1 MSIKILATG
10 DFQLDKRFGTLG
22 NHAKNHREQLMKTF
36 EEVITTNAAGHDLV
50 LIAGDLFDRMATPV
64 RIIEQ
69 AADILSR
76 CPSTCVVLPGNH
88 DPVISGIPKA
98 LIEALRNRNATHVH
112 VILKREPLKIDGLNV
127 TLYPA
132 PLFRKDDISDLYG
145 WMPPREETDGIR
157 VALMHGALDTLPNG
171 QIPDDLAER
180 MDLDI
185 VVCGDQHGP
194 SLGNPE
200 DSPLFNLETSQ
211 NRRLYYAMAPEAQHI
226 NQNFV
231 GAVLSLTMSKTGAIV
246 SANRTDVGKIRFFN
260 QTMNLDQDE
269 ETEPVDSISTFFEPL
284 GENNPQLTSIRLKIT
299 GELGFEQKITVDTV
313 LGNLQQQWPLLEVVD
328 KIEVEMNTLEPVA
341 PEGPLQRGILEAMDS
356 HAGVNNE
363 LKQRVTEL
371 LPILIGRCN

>member
-145 WMPPREETDGIR
+145 WMPPREDADGIR

-246 SANRTDVGKIRFFN
+246 SANRTDVGRIRFFN

-269 ETEPVDSISTFFEPL
+269 ETELVDSISTFFEPL
-284 GENNPQLTSIRLKIT
+284 GENSPQLTSIRLKIT
-299 GELGFEQKITVDTV
+299 GELGFEQKIAVDTV

-328 KIEVEMNTLEPVA
+328 KIEVGMNTLEPVA

-356 HAGVNNE
+356 HAGVHNE